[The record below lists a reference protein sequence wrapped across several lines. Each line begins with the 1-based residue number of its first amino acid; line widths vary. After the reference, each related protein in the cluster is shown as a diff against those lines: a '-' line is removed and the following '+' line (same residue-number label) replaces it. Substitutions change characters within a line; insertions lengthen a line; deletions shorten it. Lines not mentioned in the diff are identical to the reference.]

1 VAVVTRGIQR
11 DGMAE
16 GPLGLATSR
25 AGRGPTELYL
35 TVTIK
40 LEKTGPR
47 ITRLKPQASSVPATS
62 RLALPP
68 EAVRL
73 VERTRSSAKA
83 SR

>member
-1 VAVVTRGIQR
+1 MAVVTRGFQR
-11 DGMAE
+11 DGMLE
-16 GPLGLATSR
+16 GPLR
-25 AGRGPTELYL
+25 ARNPNGRRGPTELYL

-40 LEKTGPR
+40 LEKTGQR